1 MSTLVY
7 IIIILVLTVLNGYFA
22 MSEIALVSARKARLQ
37 QRADD
42 GDKGAKTA
50 LELMKTPN
58 RFLSTIQVGISLVG
72 VLSGAF
78 GGALLSKPLAD
89 LLAKIAWLE
98 PYAAPIA
105 LIIVVAFI
113 TYLSLVIGELI
124 PKRVALNEP
133 EAIACRV
140 AGFMHFMEI
149 ITRPV
154 VNLLSASTDVG
165 IKILGIKPSD
175 EPIVTEDEIKVLM
188 GQGAQVGVFHAA
200 EEDMVSGIFKLGER
214 RVDALMTP
222 RTEVDW
228 VDLDHPRD
236 EIIQKILGSHFSR
249 LPVARESLDNVMGI
263 LETKT
268 LVGKD
273 LWQGEFEIMH
283 YAQKPLFVPESLPA
297 IKTLDIFQNTGYPC
311 ALVIDEYG
319 GVQGMVTLYDIL
331 EAIVGDIPEDLEDRD
346 QQAVQREDGS
356 WLFDGL
362 ILIDELKEI
371 LDIDLLPGEERGAF
385 QTLSGFVM
393 SQLGNIPV
401 TGQSFFW
408 ENFRFEVVDMDG
420 RRVDRVMV
428 SKVGE

>member
-297 IKTLDIFQNTGYPC
+297 IKTLDIFQNTGYHC